1 MVVNITANTSEVDV
15 SAVSVAGNIVEDLT
29 DAAIENE
36 QVCSYVYLEREKC
49 YLCLHAGSSTVK
61 RVDFRSR

>member
-1 MVVNITANTSEVDV
+1 MDVETAAEMVVNITANTSEVDV

-36 QVCSYVYLEREKC
+36 QVCSYVYLE
-49 YLCLHAGSSTVK
+49 CLVYACMLAV
-61 RVDFRSR
+61 VL